1 MKRKLEIEATLER
14 SLRRQVVAPKLDRRF
29 DTAVWARIDA
39 ENARTANPV
48 SQRVAAP
55 SAWSR
60 WIFISNVVGIGV
72 AVLLIAIFG
81 TQLLAGVDMNVP
93 APQLSPTTIATL
105 LSLVP
110 QVVSAAALLFGLM
123 FTPIG
128 RRLRAEFS

>member
-1 MKRKLEIEATLER
+1 MTRKLEIEATLER
-14 SLRRQVVAPKLDRRF
+14 SLRRQVVAPRLDRRF
-29 DTAVWARIDA
+29 DAAVWARIEA
-39 ENARTANPV
+39 ENARAASPV
-48 SQRVAAP
+48 SQRVAVS

-81 TQLLAGVDMNVP
+81 AQLLAGVDVKVP
-93 APQLSPTTIATL
+93 TPHLSPTTTATL

>member
-1 MKRKLEIEATLER
+1 
-14 SLRRQVVAPKLDRRF
+14 
-29 DTAVWARIDA
+29 
-39 ENARTANPV
+39 
-48 SQRVAAP
+48 
-55 SAWSR
+55 
-60 WIFISNVVGIGV
+60 
-72 AVLLIAIFG
+72 
-81 TQLLAGVDMNVP
+81 MNVP